1 MKILQLMNRVPWP
14 LKDGGAIGFYQLTK
28 GYFDAGAQVTVAAL
42 NTSKH
47 FVQTLPEELTKMAD
61 WHLFYIDNRVKPLP
75 AFLNLFSSESYNIS
89 RFYNKAFEAKLEQ
102 LVSTHEFDTIVF
114 ESIYM
119 ATYLPAIRKHTK
131 ALCVLRAH
139 NVECDIWKT
148 LYENES
154 NPLKRRYLHLL
165 YTRLKKFEQAKLND
179 FDLIVPITEYDKHR
193 LAELGCTVPQ
203 YISPT
208 GANVAGLVP
217 CVIPKKPES
226 IYHLGSMEWMPNQE
240 AMLWF
245 LNNVW
250 PRVHHMHPH
259 TSFYLAGRGMPQSF
273 FKLDAAG
280 VQVDGEVADAEA
292 YVTEKHIMVVPLFA
306 GSGMRIK
313 IIEAMARGKVIIA
326 TPLGAQGIPGISG
339 QHFILCNTADEFIH
353 AIDSCIRE
361 EGKAAAIGR
370 AAHEF
375 VMEHFD
381 NNKVSK
387 RLLSIY
393 EQYLERNKT

>member
-1 MKILQLMNRVPWP
+1 MRILQLMNRVPWP

-28 GYFDAGAQVTVAAL
+28 GYHDAGAHVTVAAL

-47 FVQTLPEELTKMAD
+47 FVQNLPEELSKMAD
-61 WHLFYIDNRVKPLP
+61 WHLSYVDNRVKPLA

-89 RFYNKAFEAKLEQ
+89 RFYSKTFEAELVR
-102 LVSTHEFDTIVF
+102 LVSSQPFDTIVF

-119 ATYLPAIRKHTK
+119 ATYLPAIRRQTK

-154 NPLKRRYLHLL
+154 NPLKRAYLHML
-165 YTRLKKFEQAKLND
+165 YTRLKKFEQSTLND
-179 FDLIVPITEYDKHR
+179 FDLVVPITEYDKNR
-193 LAELGCTVPQ
+193 LSELGCTVPQ
-203 YISPT
+203 FVSPT
-208 GANVAGLVP
+208 GANVAGMIP
-217 CVIPKKPES
+217 CTIPDYPTS
-226 IYHLGSMEWMPNQE
+226 VYHLGSMEWMPNRE
-240 AMLWF
+240 AMEWF
-245 LNNVW
+245 LKHVW
-250 PRVHHMHPH
+250 PAIYSTHPQ
-259 TSFYLAGRGMPQSF
+259 TTFYLAGRGMPNSF
-273 FKLDAAG
+273 LDINIAG
-280 VQVDGEVADAEA
+280 VQVDGEVADAET
-292 YVTEKHIMVVPLFA
+292 YVTDKHIMVVPLFA

-326 TPLGAQGIPGISG
+326 TPLGAQGIPGVSG
-339 QHFILCNTADEFIH
+339 KHFLLCNTAEEFTTAIH
-353 AIDSCIRE
+353 TCLRE
-361 EGKAAAIGR
+361 KGKAAAIGR

-387 RLLSIY
+387 RLLNTY
-393 EQYLERNKT
+393 EQYLEKHKT